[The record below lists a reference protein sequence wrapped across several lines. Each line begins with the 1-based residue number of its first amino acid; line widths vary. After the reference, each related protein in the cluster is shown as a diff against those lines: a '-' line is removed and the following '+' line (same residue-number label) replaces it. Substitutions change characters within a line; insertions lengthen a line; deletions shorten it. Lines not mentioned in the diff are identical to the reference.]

1 MTSLLA
7 DPELVLCSWTVPD
20 ATLQERVRAAA
31 AAGYGGIG
39 LRARDYRAAREAGA
53 SDGDLRA
60 LLERSGIR
68 VVELDSVF
76 DWMLDGEAAARSR
89 ATEDNLYR
97 VADAVG
103 AVHLVV
109 NPNPRAMF
117 EETAAVPLELK
128 AERFSAVCDRAAE
141 HGLLVA
147 LEFLP
152 WTGIPHASD
161 AWDIVRMA
169 DRPNGGVL
177 VDSWHHF
184 RGRGRRATCC
194 WRSRRS
200 ASWRCR
206 STTPTRS
213 RSARCSRTRSA
224 AGASRARAASTWS
237 ASCACS
243 TRTAWSR
250 RWASRSWPTTCAAA
264 TPSRSRAARRRPCT
278 ASSSAPPA

>member
-1 MTSLLA
+1 MSSLLA

-20 ATLQERVRAAA
+20 ATFQERVRAAA
-31 AAGYGGIG
+31 GSGYAGIG
-39 LRARDYRAAREAGA
+39 LRHRDYRAAREAGA
-53 SDGDLRA
+53 SDGDLRG
-60 LLERSGIR
+60 LLEQSGIR

-109 NPNPRAMF
+109 NPNPRGMF

-128 AERFSAVCDRAAE
+128 AERFSGVCDRAAE

-161 AWDIVRMA
+161 AWDIVRIA

-184 RGRGRRATCC
+184 RGAADADLLLAIPPQRIVALQINDADPQPVGTLLEDSFCCRRFPGEGSFDLVGFLRLLDDHGVVAPLGVEVMADDLRGRDAHEVAGDAAAALHRVIQRAT
-194 WRSRRS
+194 S
-200 ASWRCR
+200 
-206 STTPTRS
+206 
-213 RSARCSRTRSA
+213 
-224 AGASRARAASTWS
+224 
-237 ASCACS
+237 
-243 TRTAWSR
+243 
-250 RWASRSWPTTCAAA
+250 
-264 TPSRSRAARRRPCT
+264 
-278 ASSSAPPA
+278 